1 MEKTNKIP
9 AWKKT
14 TSKGEVIEFT
24 INGQRYSMWS
34 NPYKK
39 AEKHRDFNII
49 PNDYKPKAEFKQEY
63 ATPVNKQEEEDLNS
77 LPL

>member
-1 MEKTNKIP
+1 MENKNKIG
-9 AWKKT
+9 AWKKA

-39 AEKHRDFNII
+39 QDNHPDFNII
-49 PNDYKPKAEFKQEY
+49 PNDYKPKAETKQEY
-63 ATPVNKQEEEDLNS
+63 FNQQEHESHPTDLEF
-77 LPL
+77 